1 MLNGTFHAFVGGT
14 RTKQNGGRMKAEII
28 SVGTELLLGHTV
40 NTDATHVARELSALG
55 MDLLQVHTVGDN
67 PQRLEKVLREAL
79 ERAEVVITTGGLGP
93 TEDDLT
99 KETVALVAEAP
110 LEEHADSM
118 ARLREYFGSRSM
130 SANQAKQA
138 MLPRG
143 SVAFPNLAGTAPGCA
158 TPAGEGRWVLM
169 LPGPPSEL
177 LPMLHDSA
185 VPFLRSMSGSV
196 ISSFMVKTFGIGEG
210 VAALRIAGL
219 TGGANPTAATYA
231 GDAEMFVRV
240 TAKAQDAAAAEAL
253 AAPMVAEVRKLLGHF
268 VYGVNVA
275 GLETVVVQELA
286 RQGKSL
292 ATAESCTGGLLAK
305 RITDQP
311 GASDVFGYGMVTYA
325 NEAKERLLGVPHDV
339 LCTHGAV
346 SPEVARAMAQGVREY
361 SGAHYGIGI
370 TGVAGP
376 GGGTPQK
383 PVGLVY
389 IALSDAEHVWL
400 RVMRPQ
406 GRYLGREW
414 TRRLASSHA
423 LDMLRRRLADL
434 PVEDQWS
441 LDQA

>member
-67 PQRLEKVLREAL
+67 PQRLEKALREAL

-143 SVAFPNLAGTAPGCA
+143 SVVFPNLAGTAPGCA

-185 VPFLRSMSGSV
+185 VPFLRSMSGLV

-339 LCTHGAV
+339 LCAHGAV

>member
-1 MLNGTFHAFVGGT
+1 M
-14 RTKQNGGRMKAEII
+14 
-28 SVGTELLLGHTV
+28 
-40 NTDATHVARELSALG
+40 
-55 MDLLQVHTVGDN
+55 
-67 PQRLEKVLREAL
+67 
-79 ERAEVVITTGGLGP
+79 
-93 TEDDLT
+93 
-99 KETVALVAEAP
+99 AEAP
-110 LEEHADSM
+110 LAEHADSM
-118 ARLREYFGSRSM
+118 ARLLEYFGTRPM

-185 VPFLRSMSGSV
+185 VPFLRRMSGSV

-268 VYGVNVA
+268 VYGVNVV

-286 RQGKSL
+286 RQGKTL

-325 NEAKERLLGVPHDV
+325 NEAKERLLGVPHDA
-339 LCTHGAV
+339 LCAHGAV

-361 SGAHYGIGI
+361 SGADYGIGI

-441 LDQA
+441 LDPA

>member
-1 MLNGTFHAFVGGT
+1 MLNGTSQAFAGGACI
-14 RTKQNGGRMKAEII
+14 KQNGGRMKAEII

-40 NTDATHVARELSALG
+40 NTDATHVAQELSALG

-67 PQRLEKVLREAL
+67 PQRLEKALREAL

-118 ARLREYFGSRSM
+118 ARLREYFGTRPM

-196 ISSFMVKTFGIGEG
+196 ITSFMVKTFGIGEG

-275 GLETVVVQELA
+275 GLEAVVVQELA
-286 RQGKSL
+286 RQGKTL

-325 NEAKERLLGVPHDV
+325 NEAKERLLGVPHDM
-339 LCTHGAV
+339 LCAHGAV

-361 SGAHYGIGI
+361 SAADYGIGI